1 MLYQSHEA
9 YYSELIAKKEN
20 TTLHFIKKLENLGL
34 QVYYQESHKNIVARL
49 KTKRSPDYE
58 CSLITFLYDEKK
70 VRNEAFVL
78 SLIRTLKSD
87 CK

>member
-34 QVYYQESHKNIVARL
+34 QVYY
-49 KTKRSPDYE
+49 
-58 CSLITFLYDEKK
+58 
-70 VRNEAFVL
+70 
-78 SLIRTLKSD
+78 
-87 CK
+87 